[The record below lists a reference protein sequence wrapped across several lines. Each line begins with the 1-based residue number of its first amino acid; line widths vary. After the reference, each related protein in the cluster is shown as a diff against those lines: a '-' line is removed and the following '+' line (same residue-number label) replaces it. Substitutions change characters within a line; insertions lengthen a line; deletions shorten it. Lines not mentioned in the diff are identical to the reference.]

1 MKVILKFSDG
11 NVIEVPGT
19 PKTHEFVELVERSR
33 RVNKVLS
40 FENPSSG
47 FQLKRNAG
55 DIVSVEVEF

>member
-11 NVIEVPGT
+11 NVIEVPDAS
-19 PKTHEFVELVERSR
+19 KTHEFVELVERSR
-33 RVNKVLS
+33 RVNKVLN